1 MSATRSL
8 LGGLSLGAGLM
19 YLLDPDR
26 GRRRRALVR
35 DRIFSQAGESET
47 FLGKTSRDLANRAR
61 GLVARTKRRVA
72 PEGRVADD
80 VLAERVRSKMGRY
93 VSHPG
98 AIDVT
103 AFWGRIVLEGDIL
116 AHEVDDLIDAV
127 ASVRGVREIENCLR
141 SHRDPQGVPGLQ
153 GAARKGGEPG
163 EFRQE
168 NWTPAARFAA
178 GAAGSALVLVG
189 LKRLGKLGVGATA
202 LGSGLLARSVANK
215 PVRRLTG
222 VGAGRRAVDYRKTI
236 TVQAPIDEVYDF
248 WSRVENF
255 PQIMSHIREVRETGR
270 NRTRWTAVG
279 PGGIPVSWNAVVTAR
294 VPGEVLAWRSEPGS
308 TVDNAGIVRF
318 EPVNGGAEATRI
330 DIRLSYNPP
339 AGAVGDVVA
348 GFFGVDPK
356 SAMDEDLVRF
366 KSLIEQGRT
375 RSGGESVTREDVRVE
390 SEPQPRENPMKTPAK
405 RYHVMPEGSE
415 WVVRLEESMVDE
427 ARAPT
432 REEAIQRGES
442 KARAE
447 QAELVIHEED
457 GGIAEERAFV

>member
-1 MSATRSL
+1 M
-8 LGGLSLGAGLM
+8 
-19 YLLDPDR
+19 
-26 GRRRRALVR
+26 
-35 DRIFSQAGESET
+35 
-47 FLGKTSRDLANRAR
+47 GKTSRDLANRTR
-61 GLVARTKRRVA
+61 GFLARTKSRVV
-72 PEGRVADD
+72 PEGQVADD
-80 VLAERVRSKMGRY
+80 VLAQRVRSKMGRY

-116 AHEVDDLIDAV
+116 AHELDDLVDAV
-127 ASVRGVREIENCLR
+127 ASVRGVREVESRLR
-141 SHRDPQGVPGLQ
+141 VHREPGGVPGLQ
-153 GAARKGGEPG
+153 GAPRRSGEPG

-178 GAAGSALVLVG
+178 GTAGGALVLMG
-189 LKRLGKLGVGATA
+189 LRRLGKLGVGATA
-202 LGSGLLARSVANK
+202 VGAGLVARSVANK

-236 TVQAPIDEVYDF
+236 TVEAPIEEVFDF

-255 PQIMSHIREVRETGR
+255 PRIMSHIREVRDLGH
-270 NRTRWTAVG
+270 NRTRWTAAG
-279 PGGIPVSWNAVVTAR
+279 PAGIPVSWNAVVTAR

-308 TVDNAGIVRF
+308 TVDNAGVVRF
-318 EPVNGGAEATRI
+318 EPVDGGAEATRI

-339 AGAVGDVVA
+339 AGALGDVVA
-348 GFFGVDPK
+348 SLFGVDPK

-375 RSGGESVTREDVRVE
+375 RSNGEIVTRDELGAGTERQPHEDA
-390 SEPQPRENPMKTPAK
+390 MKSPAK
-405 RYHVMPEGSE
+405 RYHVMPEGNE

-427 ARAPT
+427 VRART
-432 REEAIQRGES
+432 REEAIERGEE